1 MASFTDNPFA
11 VLSLIAAPAVMT
23 NASSI
28 LVLSTSNRLA
38 RAIDQT
44 RATLAK
50 LNSVGAKNDSAAKM
64 SLNHLERLQDR
75 TSTLRKALTAFY
87 LSLGSFASASLIS
100 VLGAGVASFDAHLFV
115 YAFLAVALV
124 VGLIAVSALVFG
136 CLLLVH
142 ETRFA
147 LVNLSEEAEF
157 SRAEVQRRLKAEI
170 S

>member
-11 VLSLIAAPAVMT
+11 VLSFIAAPAVMT

-50 LNSVGAKNDSAAKM
+50 LEALDAKNEDAAKM
-64 SLNHLERLQDR
+64 SVTHLDRLQDR
-75 TSTLRKALTAFY
+75 TSVLRKALSLFY

-100 VLGAGVASFDAHLFV
+100 VLGAGVASFEAHFV
-115 YAFLAVALV
+115 LYIFLGIALV
-124 VGLIAVSALVFG
+124 VGIVAVSALVYG

-147 LVNLSEEAEF
+147 LVNLSEETNLA
-157 SRAEVQRRLKAEI
+157 RADAQRRLKAQP
-170 S
+170 